1 MPHGLE
7 RGAYIWLEYTHAST
21 STTRETREKTGRVP
35 KRNTSDALRAFAAD
49 VSCSEVTMRN
59 DSRGAR
65 APRNCDFKKDGEG
78 SIVVD
83 PSKGDL
89 EDNTTPPAGSR
100 SVRLAGD
107 LLRLVAPSDL
117 CVYVHVCIF
126 TCV

>member
-1 MPHGLE
+1 MTPALKLYEPTRSSTEQLVREHMPMVKRVAVHLKVRLPPFMDLAELVQVGMVGLIE
-7 RGAYIWLEYTHAST
+7 AAQ
-21 STTRETREKTGRVP
+21 
-35 KRNTSDALRAFAAD
+35 AF
-49 VSCSEVTMRN
+49 
-59 DSRGAR
+59 
-65 APRNCDFKKDGEG
+65 
-78 SIVVD
+78 D

-117 CVYVHVCIF
+117 CVYMHVCIF